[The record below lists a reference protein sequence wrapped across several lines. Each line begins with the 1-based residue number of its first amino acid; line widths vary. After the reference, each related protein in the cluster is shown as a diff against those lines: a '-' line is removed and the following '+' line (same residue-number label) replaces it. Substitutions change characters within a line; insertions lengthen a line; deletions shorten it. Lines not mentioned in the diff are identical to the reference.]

1 MGFVEVDGGLVGVG
15 LTMVGGGVES
25 LVDDIEELSGGSGGR
40 GARGVGE

>member
-1 MGFVEVDGGLVGVG
+1 MGFVEVDGSLVGVG
-15 LTMVGGGVES
+15 LAMVGGGVEG